1 MREILR
7 RHDKVTPLE
16 KKEKG
21 GQCFVNDYRVVRTVK
36 EDKLSKVILCER
48 GGNLYA
54 IKKYQ
59 KRALLKQRE
68 FHKSS
73 HCTQV
78 VVRSKYDDL
87 KNELE
92 ILADIKNDYCLTC
105 DEIIANDDEIYLV
118 NSYMENEGI
127 LQYDGIFFVLRKEE
141 PWFVPLPVVKCVAK
155 SILKS
160 FVYIH
165 TEKNICHRDVKPS
178 NIFWSRGGAVKLGDF
193 GESQYMA
200 NGMIRG
206 TKVRQASELGTY
218 EFMPPEFF
226 SSGKSH
232 SGEKA
237 DIWSLGISL
246 YALFY
251 RVLPFAQK
259 ESLLQLFRDIGR
271 SHVQYPLDRNYF
283 LNEYTKKQVPSCGP
297 SLLSADVD
305 FLKSLLRR
313 DPGERPTSGAA
324 LKHEWLKDVDY
335 ACLEQY
341 AEEVYNN
348 RAKL

>member
-7 RHDKVTPLE
+7 RHDKVSPLE

-21 GQCFVNDYRVVRTVK
+21 DQCFLNDYRVVRTIK

-54 IKKYQ
+54 IKRYQ
-59 KRALLKQRE
+59 KRVLLKQRE
-68 FHKSS
+68 LHKKS

-105 DEIIANDDEIYLV
+105 DEIIANGDEIYLV

-127 LQYDGIFFVLRKEE
+127 LQYDGIFFVLRKDE
-141 PWFVPLPVVKCVAK
+141 PWFVPLPVVKCVTK
-155 SILKS
+155 CILRS
-160 FVYIH
+160 FVYLH
-165 TEKNICHRDVKPS
+165 KKKNICHRDVKPS
-178 NIFWSRGGAVKLGDF
+178 NIFWSRSAAVKLGDF

-200 NGMIRG
+200 DGMIRG
-206 TKVRQASELGTY
+206 TKGTY

-226 SSGKSH
+226 SSGKCY
-232 SGEKA
+232 SGEKV

-251 RVLPFAQK
+251 RVIPFVQK

-271 SHVQYPLDRNYF
+271 GHVQYPLDRNYF
-283 LNEYTKKQVPSCGP
+283 LNEYRKKQVASCGH
-297 SLLSADVD
+297 SLLSTDID
-305 FLKSLLRR
+305 FLKNLLRR
-313 DPGERPTSGAA
+313 EPGKRPTSEAA

-335 ACLEQY
+335 ACLDQY
-341 AEEVYNN
+341 AKEIYNK
-348 RAKL
+348 RKML

>member
-1 MREILR
+1 MWDILR

-48 GGNLYA
+48 GEKLYA
-54 IKKYQ
+54 IKKYK
-59 KRALLKQRE
+59 KRVLLKQRE
-68 FHKSS
+68 FHKKS

-105 DEIIANDDEIYLV
+105 DEIIANENEIYLV

-127 LQYDGIFFVLRKEE
+127 LQYDDIFFVLRKDE
-141 PWFVPLPVVKCVAK
+141 PWFVPLSVIKCVAK
-155 SILKS
+155 CILQS

-165 TEKNICHRDVKPS
+165 TKKNICHRDVKPS
-178 NIFWSRGGAVKLGDF
+178 NIFCSRNGAIKLGDF
-193 GESQYMA
+193 GESQYMT
-200 NGMIRG
+200 NGIIRG
-206 TKVRQASELGTY
+206 TKGTY

-226 SSGKSH
+226 SSRKCY
-232 SGEKA
+232 SGDKV
-237 DIWSLGISL
+237 DIWSLGITL
-246 YALFY
+246 YALIY
-251 RVLPFAQK
+251 RVIPFVQK
-259 ESLLQLFRDIGR
+259 ESLLQLFRDIGKG
-271 SHVQYPLDRNYF
+271 HVQYPSNRNYF
-283 LNEYTKKQVPSCGP
+283 LNEYTKKEVPSCGP
-297 SLLSADVD
+297 SLLSTDID
-305 FLKSLLRR
+305 FLKNLLRR
-313 DPGERPTSGAA
+313 NPRERPTSEEA

-335 ACLEQY
+335 ACLKQY
-341 AEEVYNN
+341 AKEIYKN
-348 RAKL
+348 RKKL